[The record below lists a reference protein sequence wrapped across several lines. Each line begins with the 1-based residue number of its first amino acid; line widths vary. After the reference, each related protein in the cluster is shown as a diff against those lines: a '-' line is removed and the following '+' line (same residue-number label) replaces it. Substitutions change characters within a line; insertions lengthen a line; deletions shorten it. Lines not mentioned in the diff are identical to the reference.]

1 MKRICVFLA
10 FVFGFSMAH
19 AQEYKVVDGYIT
31 KEKVFE
37 NTDLSADDT
46 YQRMTIF
53 FGSYFNNVSET
64 CKVNT
69 PTKLLYKF
77 IDDVANVNKGL
88 GVYHTYYA
96 EYELQISIKDNRMRM
111 VLTAY
116 NVDSND
122 MLPSYTGY
130 NPADT
135 FPVVESHS
143 SWETGVS
150 KKQAETI
157 FNGLMSSMSSIERAI
172 EKKLYEKV
180 EEEDW

>member
-1 MKRICVFLA
+1 MKKIFLLFA
-10 FVFGFSMAH
+10 FVLCFSFAY
-19 AQEYKVVDGYIT
+19 AQDYEIVDGYIT
-31 KEKVFE
+31 KEKIFE
-37 NTDLSADDT
+37 NTGLSADDT

-53 FGSYFNNVSET
+53 FGSYFNNVTET

-77 IDDVANVNKGL
+77 IDDVADVNKGL

-116 NVDSND
+116 NIDSND
-122 MLPSYTGY
+122 MLASYTGY
-130 NPADT
+130 NPADA

-172 EKKLYEKV
+172 EKKLYEK
-180 EEEDW
+180 EEEEEW